1 MSEGK
6 KNIEIVNGDGS
17 NLDISLVY
25 DHLNP
30 GKPKCNDEKPKN
42 IVVPE
47 VHMNKQKDKHS
58 DEKSDKK

>member
-30 GKPKCNDEKPKN
+30 GEPKWSDEKPKK

-47 VHMNKQKDKHS
+47 VHKNKQKDKHS